1 MDPKLFAQRSK
12 AILDR
17 FDPDR
22 ARKRDKERP
31 FMIEL
36 LGLSNT
42 GKTTLMDRLY
52 VAFKAAGKEVAKVPE
67 GAEAVPPPRKLPVY
81 NLETGDYA
89 VAKARRFA
97 YDGNIHL
104 AVFDRAIFD
113 VAVRMEMYAE
123 SGIITEDERDAF
135 ERTYL
140 CRFNRDLF
148 DLHVFLM
155 CEPDAALGR
164 KYGPDHAERA
174 ARGELKYSATTN
186 PAVMA
191 ASHAAHQR
199 VWDRHAPDPRL
210 LWVDTT
216 SLDQAQVADLVLEA
230 CLDAFE
236 RRLSAP

>member
-1 MDPKLFAQRSK
+1 MDPELFDQRAK

-17 FDPDR
+17 FDPDGV
-22 ARKRDKERP
+22 RKRDKERP

-36 LGLSNT
+36 LGLSNA

-52 VAFKAAGKEVAKVPE
+52 VACKAQGMEVAKVPE
-67 GAEAVPPPRKLPVY
+67 GAEAVPPPRKLPIY

-89 VAKARRFA
+89 VGKARRFA

-123 SGIITEDERDAF
+123 SGLIDERERDAF

-155 CEPDAALGR
+155 CDPDVALAR
-164 KYGPDHAERA
+164 KYGPDHAGCA
-174 ARGELKYSATTN
+174 ARGALKYSATTN
-186 PAVMA
+186 PATMA
-191 ASHAAHQR
+191 ASYAAHMR
-199 VWDRHAPDPRL
+199 VWNRHAPDPRL

-216 SLDQAQVADLVLEA
+216 RLDQARVADLALDA
-230 CLDAFE
+230 CLAAFE
-236 RRLSAP
+236 RRLAAS